1 MKKKIAFSVLFLLCN
16 FMFVVAQGSGKYP
29 ALLWKISGKGLKKDS
44 YLYGTM
50 HVSNRVAYHL
60 SDQFFEALNNSDV
73 VGLETNP
80 SEWLY
85 NMELIGELGKASGVG
100 LYSPYSGN
108 FYQSVFGM
116 KFPDKQ
122 VYQTILSFD
131 PELINALLYR
141 TDKNQENF
149 QENTYIDLFIFQAAS
164 KLNKTVISLEDFRKA
179 EIMAKMAQVPDSD
192 LSGKAEETDY
202 TGRDFSGISQKIE
215 DAYRRG
221 DLDAIDSLSILTES
235 KNMQTYL
242 LHQRNIY
249 FVNTIDSV
257 LKSNKSLFSGV
268 GAAHLPGQKGV
279 IELLRSKGYAV
290 EPVFPKQSKKSLK
303 EQQKIESMV
312 KQMPREKHFA
322 TDSLYSVVLPG
333 RVSNIMDYDHLKYF
347 IHADM
352 VNGNFYTI
360 ARLKTNAV
368 LNNLSTS
375 QMMLKLDSL
384 FFENI
389 PGKIQSK
396 KAITNNGYS
405 GFDIISKTRTG
416 DLERYH
422 VFVTEMELLLF
433 KLGGKGEYVN
443 SSAGKEFFTSIR
455 FENKTTNQSVF
466 EPATKG
472 FKAVIPNEY
481 NYSRNDYVGVVG
493 LVEDLSAFDRNTKM
507 YFGVKHAIYND
518 FYYLE
523 EDTFEL
529 NRLAAYTLSNFGFKN
544 ELKTAITP
552 EFGIP
557 AIRISAIN
565 SAGLAFHGY
574 ILIKG
579 IHYYLAYSIG
589 PAKSNEGFNHTF
601 FKSFKLGDFN
611 YLCEIKEI
619 KDAELGFKTKDE
631 TSSTAAAKFNED
643 LNRVYKSIKDSLNP
657 DKTNY
662 YDFDYYSKTKNYY
675 SPSSHEYVEIFFEK
689 YNNYDFREKKDL
701 AERVRKNL
709 GEALS
714 MHIRT
719 LKEKDENGMWF
730 SEYQLTDTATVRA
743 IRVKLFVKSGAVYQ
757 VKVPLDTVVGLSG
770 WAKAFYESFMPT
782 DTVIGK
788 NIFENKFR
796 NLLEDLVSADTAV
809 SKKAAYSISNSLAM
823 EKAYLDDF
831 IAFLESERL
840 SRVTPEVKAQLFVNG
855 GVMGSDKIIDTYKK
869 LYEAYSDS
877 AYLQICLI
885 KGLAYCK
892 TQKAHNAIADMFLKE
907 APLVGDAGIVSDVLR
922 SMQDSLE
929 LCAPLFPKLL
939 KLTENNEYAEP
950 VYKMLSILVKNN
962 LVSTAQLAA
971 AKSKILAD
979 ANSELKRFNS
989 AQSGKAKTA
998 NQYNNLSLKDA
1009 GIEETIELIKA
1020 NLRDMSTKS
1029 LLKNKTV
1036 KDVFASSRQPF
1047 LLSFI
1052 YILSPSYKSDAGIKS
1067 FIDKTTRI
1075 RNEQI
1080 ALPAHVCYLK
1090 NRIPVNDTL
1099 TAYYAGNVYTR
1110 TYFYSELVHEG
1121 IQQFFPERFM
1131 TQEKLVESALKSMM
1145 KAEAYAA
1152 YETESKDSLLP
1163 AQTFEVKNKYEKGTL
1178 YIYKTQKNK
1187 FGLHKW
1193 SAAFVPSG
1201 KLIQP
1206 VADIQV
1212 FKMNEVYNEKLS
1224 EQEIYAQ
1231 IRDDFS
1237 NIYRA
1242 RISNSTNGLTFDY

>member
-1 MKKKIAFSVLFLLCN
+1 MKNKLALLLF
-16 FMFVVAQGSGKYP
+16 FTGISMFVNAQSGKYRS
-29 ALLWKISGKGLKKDS
+29 LLWKISGKGMKKES
-44 YLYGTM
+44 FLYGTM

-60 SDQFFEALNNSDV
+60 SDGFFDALKNTDV

-100 LYSPYSGN
+100 LYSPFNGN

-131 PELINALLYR
+131 PEIINALLYR
-141 TDKNQENF
+141 TDKSQDNF

-164 KLNKTVISLEDFRKA
+164 KLNKKVISLEDFRQA

-192 LSGKAEETDY
+192 LRGGTEENDY
-202 TGRDFSGISQKIE
+202 LGRDVAGISQKIE

-221 DLDAIDSLSILTES
+221 DLDAIDSLSQFTES
-235 KNMQTYL
+235 KNMQAYL

-249 FVNTIDSV
+249 FVQTIDSV
-257 LKSNKSLFSGV
+257 LKSGKSLFSGV
-268 GAAHLPGQKGV
+268 GAAHLPGKKGV
-279 IELLRSKGYAV
+279 IELLRAKGYAV
-290 EPVFPKQSKKSLK
+290 EAVLSKQSKQSLK
-303 EQQKIESMV
+303 EQQKIEAIV
-312 KQMPREKHFA
+312 KQTPREKHVA

-333 RVSNIMDYDHLKYF
+333 RVSNIMDYDNLKYF

-368 LNNLSTS
+368 LNNLTTD
-375 QMMLKLDSL
+375 QMLMKLDSM

-396 KAITNNGYS
+396 KSINNNGYS
-405 GFDIISKTRTG
+405 GYDIVSRTRGG

-422 VFVTEMELLLF
+422 IYVTEMEMLLF

-443 SSAGKEFFTSIR
+443 SSAGKEFFSSIR

-529 NRLAAYTLSNFGFKN
+529 NRLAAYTLENFGFKN
-544 ELKTAITP
+544 EIKTVYTS
-552 EFGIP
+552 EYGIP
-557 AIRISAIN
+557 AIRLTAVN
-565 SAGLAFHGY
+565 SSGLAFHGL
-574 ILIKG
+574 ILVKG

-589 PAKSNEGFNHTF
+589 QTKNNEGFNHAF
-601 FKSFKLGDFN
+601 LRSFKLTDFN

-619 KDAELGFKTKDE
+619 KDVELGFKTKDE
-631 TSSTAAAKFNED
+631 TSSTAAAKFNEQ
-643 LNRVYKSIKDSLNP
+643 LNKVYKAIKDSLNP
-657 DKTNY
+657 SKVNY

-689 YNNYDFREKKDL
+689 YNDFDFRVRKDFS
-701 AERVRKNL
+701 ERVRKNL
-709 GEALS
+709 GELLT
-714 MHIRT
+714 MRIRT
-719 LKEKDENGMWF
+719 IREKEENGIWF

-757 VKVPLDTVVGLSG
+757 VKVPLDTVAGLTG
-770 WAKAFYESFMPT
+770 WAKEFYESFTPT

-788 NIFENKFR
+788 NIFENKFKK
-796 NLLEDLVSADTAV
+796 LLDDLVSADTAL
-809 SKKAAYSISNSLAM
+809 SKKAAYSLSNSLAM

-831 IAFLESERL
+831 ISFLNSEHL

-855 GVMGSDKIIDTYKK
+855 GVMGSDKIIDVYRK
-869 LYEAYSDS
+869 LYDVYSDS
-877 AYLQICLI
+877 AYLQICLL

-892 TQKAHNAIADMFLKE
+892 TQKAHNAIAELFLKE
-907 APLVGDAGIVSDVLR
+907 PPLVGDVGIVNDVLR
-922 SMQDSLE
+922 TMQDSLE

-950 VYKMLSILVKNN
+950 VYKLLSILMKSG
-962 LVSTAQLAA
+962 LVSVAQISSVKAR
-971 AKSKILAD
+971 ILAD

-989 AQSGKAKTA
+989 AQSGKTKQA
-998 NQYNNLSLKDA
+998 NQYNNFSSKDA
-1009 GIEETIELIKA
+1009 GIEETIDLIKA
-1020 NLRDMSTKS
+1020 NLRDMSTKAM
-1029 LLKNKTV
+1029 LKNKIV
-1036 KDVFASSRQPF
+1036 KDVFASSRQPL

-1052 YILSPSYKSDAGIKS
+1052 YILAPAYQSDPGVKS
-1067 FIDKTTRI
+1067 FIDKTARI

-1080 ALPAHVCYLK
+1080 ALPAHICCLK
-1090 NRIPVNDTL
+1090 HRIPINDTL
-1099 TAYYAGNVYTR
+1099 TAYYAGNVFTR
-1110 TYFYSELVHEG
+1110 SYFYSELLNEG
-1121 IQQFFPERFM
+1121 IQHYFPKNLLL
-1131 TQEKLVESALKSMM
+1131 QEKLVESALKSVM
-1145 KAEAYAA
+1145 KAETYAS
-1152 YETESKDSLLP
+1152 YEPESKDSLYLDK
-1163 AQTFEVKNKYEKGTL
+1163 TFEVKNKYEKGTL
-1178 YIYKTQKNK
+1178 YVFKTQKNK
-1187 FGLHKW
+1187 FGLNKW
-1193 SAAFVPSG
+1193 SVAFVSSDKPI
-1201 KLIQP
+1201 KP

-1212 FKMNEVYNEKLS
+1212 IKVNEVFNEKLS
-1224 EQEIYAQ
+1224 EQEIYARIQ
-1231 IRDDFS
+1231 DDFS
-1237 NIYRA
+1237 NNFRT
-1242 RISNSTNGLTFDY
+1242 RINNSAGGITFDY